1 MTAAQTDPTA
11 PVTTPPTR
19 RTPYA
24 PDPGVRWGLPAAL
37 LAVVAVALV
46 WLALVAVVDAV
57 SVDQDVAGLIVWV
70 VTYAAVILAAVV
82 VAKTRGTGSLRT
94 DYGLAFRW
102 YDVFIG
108 LGTGV
113 GLLIVT
119 APISAVI
126 EALYGEKAQSNDQAA
141 SSSGLWLVLNGFI
154 AVAVVAPFCEE
165 LLLRGL
171 VLRGIRNSILRRST
185 GQAGEP
191 TREARRTAAVVAVLG
206 SALLFAALHL
216 HEAIGSPV
224 TLTNLGIVTF
234 CLGVVNGVY
243 AARTGRLGP
252 GIWTHVFFNLITTT
266 LMTVRAHS

>member
-1 MTAAQTDPTA
+1 VTHPATTRTREPYRIDP
-11 PVTTPPTR
+11 R
-19 RTPYA
+19 
-24 PDPGVRWGLPAAL
+24 VRWGLPAAL
-37 LAVVAVALV
+37 LAVAVVAVV
-46 WLALVAVVDAV
+46 WIVLVAVLHAT
-57 SVDQDVAGLIVWV
+57 SVDGDVASLIAWV
-70 VTYAAVILAAVV
+70 VTYAAVIVVAVV
-82 VAKTRGTGSLRT
+82 IAKNRGSGSLRV

-119 APISAVI
+119 SPLSVI
-126 EALYGEKAQSNDQAA
+126 IEGLFGERSRSNDQAA
-141 SSSGLWLVLNGFI
+141 TSSGVWLVLNGFI

-171 VLRGIRNSILRRST
+171 VLRGIRTSILRRS
-185 GQAGEP
+185 AGEP
-191 TREARRTAAVVAVLG
+191 TRGAQRTAVVVAVLG
-206 SALLFAALHL
+206 SAILFAALHL
-216 HEAIGSPV
+216 HEGIGSPV
-224 TLTNLGIVTF
+224 TLTNLGVVTF

-266 LMTVRAHS
+266 LLTVRAHG

>member
-1 MTAAQTDPTA
+1 MSAAQTDPATPVAA
-11 PVTTPPTR
+11 PSSR
-19 RTPYA
+19 RAPYA
-24 PDPGVRWGLPAAL
+24 PDPRVRWGLPAAL
-37 LAVVAVALV
+37 LAVVAVAAV
-46 WLALVAVVDAV
+46 WIALVAIVDAV
-57 SVDQDVAGLIVWV
+57 AAGGDIASLIVWV
-70 VTYAAVILAAVV
+70 VTYAAVIVAAVV
-82 VAKTRGTGSLRT
+82 VTKTRGSGSLRT

-126 EALYGEKAQSNDQAA
+126 ETLYGQKAQSNDQAA
-141 SSSGLWLVLNGFI
+141 SSSGIWLVVNGFV

-171 VLRGIRNSILRRST
+171 VLRGIRNSILRRSA
-185 GQAGEP
+185 GAAGEP
-191 TREARRTAAVVAVLG
+191 TRGARRTAAIVAVLG

-216 HEAIGSPV
+216 HEGIGSPV
-224 TLTNLGIVTF
+224 TLTNLGVVTF

-266 LMTVRAHS
+266 LLTVRAHS